1 MSEPD
6 DLVDV
11 EPAKAEELAAEMAK
25 EWEALLSHPVAGP
38 FIRAFRI
45 PRADECP

>member
-1 MSEPD
+1 MSEPAD
-6 DLVDV
+6 IDP
-11 EPAKAEELAAEMAK
+11 EKAARLAAETGE
-25 EWEALLSHPVAGP
+25 EWEALLSHPVADP